1 MGNIPTSAPYYYIKG
16 YAFKYEATVPL
27 FPAALDN
34 FKFFK

>member
-16 YAFKYEATVPL
+16 CAFKYEATVPL
-27 FPAALDN
+27 FPVLDS